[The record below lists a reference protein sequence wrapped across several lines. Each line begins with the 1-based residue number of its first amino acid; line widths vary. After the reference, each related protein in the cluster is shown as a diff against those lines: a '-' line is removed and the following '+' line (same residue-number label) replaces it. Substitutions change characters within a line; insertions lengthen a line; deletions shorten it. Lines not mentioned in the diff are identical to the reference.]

1 MGLLVPLDLVGL
13 LVLALLTRRLSAL
26 SALWDPAAPLV
37 LWDQERLKRHPL
49 DLEDPLGRL
58 RPVVLSDPVSLL
70 HLAAL

>member
-26 SALWDPAAPLV
+26 WDPAAPLA